1 MKNIILKIFWS
12 IFSLGILGII
22 LFFGILAYFSIG
34 LPKISTLADYRP
46 ALPSEI
52 LSRDGTVLAKIGK
65 QTRELVNIEEV
76 PPLIIDSFLAAE
88 DAGFF
93 EHSGV
98 DYLGL
103 IRAMFVNLKAGRV
116 VQGGSTITQQVAKS
130 LLLTR
135 ERSISRKVKDFLL
148 ALKIEKSFSK
158 REILYLYLNQVYLG
172 GGYYGIKSAFKGY
185 FDKDLSEVS
194 IAESAMVAGLLV
206 APGKYS
212 PYVNPERAVTRQH
225 YVLSRLLA
233 NNKISKDDYEKAL
246 KEQIKFRIRKN
257 NDFLAGYFT
266 ELVRL
271 EMVDNF
277 GEDNFLTEGYT
288 INTTLDY
295 NLQQVAEKSILNG
308 VKEIDKRQG
317 FKGPIGKIDI
327 DKLSNYIKE
336 KREKRYKES
345 STFFTINEKNQ
356 KVYERIFSEE
366 DFSKLEEDYKTFYE
380 NIDNLSQKFQ
390 AGLSPLDN
398 YIEEFSLDENY
409 EAVVTGINIPG
420 RIIFVNIEGVPG
432 IIPYENFRWAHERKI
447 SEERQYF
454 RYIDDPSSI
463 VSLGDLI
470 EIKILKKN
478 VKLKDHIF
486 STYKKEYSKLKPV
499 KILNEQNYLLCELD
513 QTPEVQGAL
522 ASISPQSGEV
532 ISFVGGNDFKKS
544 QFNRAIQSKRQ
555 PGSSFKPI
563 LYAAGLENGYTPA
576 SIIMDSPETLGGVDD
591 SLNWKPRNYDGKF
604 KGAMTFRNSLEQSRN
619 VPTIKIAD
627 QLGVQTVL
635 DFAKRIGFE
644 AELDQDLSL
653 ALGSFG
659 VDLVDLVS
667 VYSIFPNGGK
677 KINPKFILSV
687 LDRDKKEVDFKNI
700 IAEKESSPK
709 EEEKSIE
716 QPSEENMNEIKEKMN
731 PYLADLNEEQV
742 YDKRLAYLMTNL
754 LRGVVL
760 HGTGMR
766 AKSISEFLGGKTG
779 TTNNYVD
786 AWFLGFSSNVVTGV
800 WTGMDDNKTLGW
812 GETGSKSAL
821 PIWIEFMKAG
831 LKKFGEHDFQ
841 QPPGIINI
849 NINKETGAI
858 VDSQSDTAFLESF
871 VEGTGPDK
879 ETIIENLSTE
889 EIEKNKQFIDDDD
902 YFENQ

>member
-1 MKNIILKIFWS
+1 
-12 IFSLGILGII
+12 
-22 LFFGILAYFSIG
+22 
-34 LPKISTLADYRP
+34 
-46 ALPSEI
+46 
-52 LSRDGTVLAKIGK
+52 
-65 QTRELVNIEEV
+65 
-76 PPLIIDSFLAAE
+76 
-88 DAGFF
+88 
-93 EHSGV
+93 
-98 DYLGL
+98 
-103 IRAMFVNLKAGRV
+103 
-116 VQGGSTITQQVAKS
+116 
-130 LLLTR
+130 
-135 ERSISRKVKDFLL
+135 
-148 ALKIEKSFSK
+148 
-158 REILYLYLNQVYLG
+158 
-172 GGYYGIKSAFKGY
+172 
-185 FDKDLSEVS
+185 
-194 IAESAMVAGLLV
+194 
-206 APGKYS
+206 
-212 PYVNPERAVTRQH
+212 
-225 YVLSRLLA
+225 
-233 NNKISKDDYEKAL
+233 
-246 KEQIKFRIRKN
+246 
-257 NDFLAGYFT
+257 
-266 ELVRL
+266 
-271 EMVDNF
+271 
-277 GEDNFLTEGYT
+277 
-288 INTTLDY
+288 
-295 NLQQVAEKSILNG
+295 
-308 VKEIDKRQG
+308 
-317 FKGPIGKIDI
+317 
-327 DKLSNYIKE
+327 
-336 KREKRYKES
+336 
-345 STFFTINEKNQ
+345 
-356 KVYERIFSEE
+356 
-366 DFSKLEEDYKTFYE
+366 
-380 NIDNLSQKFQ
+380 
-390 AGLSPLDN
+390 
-398 YIEEFSLDENY
+398 
-409 EAVVTGINIPG
+409 
-420 RIIFVNIEGVPG
+420 
-432 IIPYENFRWAHERKI
+432 
-447 SEERQYF
+447 
-454 RYIDDPSSI
+454 
-463 VSLGDLI
+463 
-470 EIKILKKN
+470 
-478 VKLKDHIF
+478 
-486 STYKKEYSKLKPV
+486 
-499 KILNEQNYLLCELD
+499 
-513 QTPEVQGAL
+513 
-522 ASISPQSGEV
+522 
-532 ISFVGGNDFKKS
+532 
-544 QFNRAIQSKRQ
+544 
-555 PGSSFKPI
+555 
-563 LYAAGLENGYTPA
+563 
-576 SIIMDSPETLGGVDD
+576 
-591 SLNWKPRNYDGKF
+591 
-604 KGAMTFRNSLEQSRN
+604 MTFRNSLEQSRN